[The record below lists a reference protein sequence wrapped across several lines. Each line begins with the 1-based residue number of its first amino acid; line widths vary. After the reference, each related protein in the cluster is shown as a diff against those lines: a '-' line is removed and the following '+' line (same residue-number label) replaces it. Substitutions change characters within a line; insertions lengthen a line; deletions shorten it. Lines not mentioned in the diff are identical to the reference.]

1 MVLVLSAADVEAL
14 LDPVE
19 CFPAIERV
27 YRDLGENRAVNRPRS
42 HTFMPVEGREDGAR
56 FLFKTI
62 EGGSSSLGVYILR
75 LNSELWVPPSRDKPW
90 IRKVPATEDG
100 RFTEFMLMFSARDG
114 RLMALFP
121 DGQIQKTRVALTHA
135 LAAKYLARKDAKVL
149 GLYGSG
155 WQAGAQAEIQAA
167 TRKLERIQLFSP
179 NPAHREA
186 FAERLRA
193 RLDCDIRVLE
203 SPDEVMKGAD
213 IVIGATNATSTVIR
227 EAGVR
232 KGMHI
237 SSVRSRAEID
247 PAVLTRADR
256 IVVHNRTES
265 FDHWCGE
272 MPPGI
277 LDQKPLGIDRKNF
290 PQLSDIVGG
299 GQAGRASPGDITVF
313 VDGDRAGGPGIGIQF
328 AGVCFTLYEKA
339 MALKAKGQTLGQEL
353 PPDWFLDREDHPA
366 RG

>member
-1 MVLVLSAADVEAL
+1 MVLALSASEVETL

-27 YRDLGENRAVNRPRS
+27 YRDLGQDRAVNRPRS
-42 HTFMPVEGREDGAR
+42 HTFMPVEGRDDGAR

-62 EGGSSSLGVYILR
+62 EGGSASLGVYILR
-75 LNSELWVPPSRDKPW
+75 LNSELWVPPSKEKPW
-90 IRKVPATEDG
+90 IRKVPTTEDG

-135 LAAKYLARKDAKVL
+135 LAAKYLARADAKVL

-155 WQAGAQAEIQAA
+155 WQAGAQAEILAA

-186 FAERLRA
+186 FAERLSA
-193 RLDCDIRVLE
+193 RLDCEIRVAE
-203 SPDEVMKGAD
+203 SPDRVMEGAD

-227 EAGVR
+227 AAGLAR
-232 KGMHI
+232 GMHV
-237 SSVRSRAEID
+237 SSVRSRAEIE
-247 PAVLTRADR
+247 PAILSRADR

-265 FDHWCGE
+265 FDHWCGD

-277 LDQKPLGIDRKNF
+277 VDQKPLGIDRKDF

-299 GQAGRASPGDITVF
+299 GQKGRMSADDITVF

-328 AGVCFTLYEKA
+328 AAVCFTLYEKA
-339 MALKAKGQTLGQEL
+339 MALKAKGRSVGQEL
-353 PPDWFLDREDHPA
+353 APDWFLDREDHPA
-366 RG
+366 RT